1 LNGTIC
7 LLLPLDERSRGR
19 RRFFFFCHHHLSLQK
34 HADTTCPKLSSC
46 WRRGR
51 RCVPRAIFGAVAQW
65 PPQPRPSPV
74 FAYKNRGGEEKKS
87 TREQRGSRDQKKRA
101 EDQKKTRKGKK
112 AVKKEKQRRREG
124 RQRRRRERR
133 EDKERVNRP
142 KERKKKIRVEESREK
157 QRKQGRG
164 CHRRHHHRR

>member
-1 LNGTIC
+1 MALFHTFSKKKRRIKNGAVLNGTIC

-46 WRRGR
+46 WRRGS

-87 TREQRGSRDQKKRA
+87 TREQRGSRDRKK
-101 EDQKKTRKGKK
+101 KGW
-112 AVKKEKQRRREG
+112 
-124 RQRRRRERR
+124 
-133 EDKERVNRP
+133 RP
-142 KERKKKIRVEESREK
+142 KENKKGEEGSKERKTEKKRRKTKEKKREK
-157 QRKQGRG
+157 GR
-164 CHRRHHHRR
+164 